1 VCQQYKPPSVNLSGD
16 TPMTIDRFHSP
27 LAAHLAAFS
36 GTLGLGI
43 VIALAYGA
51 ADAQQSTTGTAQ
63 KATGQP
69 VTAPQGQPGTPR
81 KEAARDAKRA
91 RRQVKGLGV
100 QLEAK
105 GDQGLLVSSLEDNGV
120 AARAGLQQN
129 DRIISV
135 DSHAINNPRQ
145 FNAYLASHGGRR
157 VPLVIDRNGQR
168 VTVEITP
175 PMLGG
180 DTAWLG
186 VFLDEGDSNVKGA
199 RITQVYPSGPAAR
212 GGLHPGD
219 TIVSVDGQKIEG
231 SHDLVML
238 VQEMEP
244 RSTSEFVVVRN
255 NQETKIPVTFGS
267 RDSFQAANPNAYGS
281 HSTNYGPQ
289 DQNGQ
294 NGQHEH
300 SEFDDVPPHAMS
312 LENDRRNAE
321 QHQRIEEEIRLLRE
335 EIKQLREELKQRK

>member
-1 VCQQYKPPSVNLSGD
+1 
-16 TPMTIDRFHSP
+16 MTIDRFHSP
-27 LAAHLAAFS
+27 LAAHFVAFS
-36 GTLGLGI
+36 GTLGLG
-43 VIALAYGA
+43 VLIALAYGA
-51 ADAQQSTTGTAQ
+51 ADAQQTPTTAAKQ
-63 KATGQP
+63 AAGQP
-69 VTAPQGQPGTPR
+69 AAAQAQPNATKR
-81 KEAARDAKRA
+81 EAAAERRDAKRA
-91 RRQVKGLGV
+91 KRQVKGMGV

-105 GDQGLLVSSLEDNGV
+105 GDQGLQVSSLEDNGI

-135 DSHAINNPRQ
+135 DGFAINNPRQ

-157 VPLVIDRNGQR
+157 VPIVIERNGQR
-168 VTVEITP
+168 LTVDMTP
-175 PMLGG
+175 PMLAG

-186 VFLDEGDSNVKGA
+186 VFLDEGDSKVKGA

-212 GGLHPGD
+212 AGLHPGD

-231 SHDLVML
+231 SHDLVTL

-255 NQETKIPVTFGS
+255 DQEVKIPVTFGS
-267 RDSFQAANPNAYGS
+267 RDSFVAAHQNAYGGG
-281 HSTNYGPQ
+281 HATYYGPQ

-294 NGQHEH
+294 HAQREH

-321 QHQRIEEEIRLLRE
+321 QHQRIEEEIRQLRE
-335 EIKQLREELKQRK
+335 EIRQLREELKQRK